1 MGIFANATIESKR
14 NDENKTAPDYFKS
27 MDKVD
32 IKTVKDVITIDNAIV
47 RVKPKIVKDE
57 NGQPVKDENGKFI
70 TMLDFNKKPVM
81 SIIAFVSFDNG
92 SKYFVTTSRPIINQ
106 FKVIDKNIDFKM
118 VGDYT
123 IDGIKDS
130 KVKITTTPV
139 KLSDGKEYEYPV
151 FIDVED

>member
-32 IKTVKDVITIDNAIV
+32 IKTIRDVITIDNAIV
-47 RVKPKIVKDE
+47 RVKPKIKKDE
-57 NGQPVKDENGKFI
+57 NGQPLKDENGKFI
-70 TMLDFNKKPVM
+70 VMLDFNHNAVM
-81 SIIAFVSFDNG
+81 SIVAFVSYDNG
-92 SKYFVTTSRPIINQ
+92 TKYFVTTSRPIINQ

-123 IDGIKDS
+123 VDGIKDS